1 MSELLKEKIDER
13 DYEKLRQVGFD
24 LEEKERS
31 TTFTLMNHDEVKAP
45 KKAPGVELISIAKAI
60 IKYPEIEKKYLW
72 KLVKRC

>member
-1 MSELLKEKIDER
+1 MSGLLKEKIEKR

-31 TTFTLMNHDEVKAP
+31 ATFTLMNHDEVKAQ

-60 IKYPEIEKKYLW
+60 KK
-72 KLVKRC
+72 